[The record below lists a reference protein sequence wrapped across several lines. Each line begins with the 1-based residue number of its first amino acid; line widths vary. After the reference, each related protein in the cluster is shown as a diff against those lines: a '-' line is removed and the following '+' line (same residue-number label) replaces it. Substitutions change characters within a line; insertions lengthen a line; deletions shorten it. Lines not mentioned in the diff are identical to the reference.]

1 MYLTYDEFKSLEISD
16 ISEENFKETIA
27 KAETQIDMVTN
38 FFYANGLH
46 DLQNDLISSNKRLN
60 MRAKAFK
67 KALGIIIY
75 YAVETGVSSSNDAIS
90 GNVKSLSI
98 GRTHLDTSG
107 LPLLLTVNQPYL
119 TKPWLYC
126 FTGDFIQRSG
136 LPMMPRVPLRFCNQS
151 IILKLKNGKT
161 DLYNKPDFDDY
172 QIDNMVYQPQTIY
185 SGDNN
190 SRKITAN
197 AIAFLYP
204 GISTNVPKLK
214 STDVGSKLVFDG
226 DELTITNIVTNLDP
240 YSNEVY
246 SYELEV
252 L

>member
-1 MYLTYDEFKSLEISD
+1 
-16 ISEENFKETIA
+16 
-27 KAETQIDMVTN
+27 
-38 FFYANGLH
+38 
-46 DLQNDLISSNKRLN
+46 
-60 MRAKAFK
+60 
-67 KALGIIIY
+67 
-75 YAVETGVSSSNDAIS
+75 
-90 GNVKSLSI
+90 
-98 GRTHLDTSG
+98 
-107 LPLLLTVNQPYL
+107 
-119 TKPWLYC
+119 
-126 FTGDFIQRSG
+126 
-136 LPMMPRVPLRFCNQS
+136 MMPRVPRRLCNQS

-172 QIDNMVYQPQTIY
+172 QIDKMIYQPQIIY

-190 SRKITAN
+190 NRKITAN

-214 STDVGSKLVFDG
+214 STDIGSKLVFDRN
-226 DELTITNIVTNLDP
+226 ELTITNIVTNLDP

>member
-1 MYLTYDEFKSLEISD
+1 
-16 ISEENFKETIA
+16 
-27 KAETQIDMVTN
+27 
-38 FFYANGLH
+38 
-46 DLQNDLISSNKRLN
+46 
-60 MRAKAFK
+60 
-67 KALGIIIY
+67 
-75 YAVETGVSSSNDAIS
+75 
-90 GNVKSLSI
+90 
-98 GRTHLDTSG
+98 
-107 LPLLLTVNQPYL
+107 
-119 TKPWLYC
+119 
-126 FTGDFIQRSG
+126 
-136 LPMMPRVPLRFCNQS
+136 MMPRVPRSLCNQS

-161 DLYNKPDFDDY
+161 DLYNKPYFDDY
-172 QIDNMVYQPQTIY
+172 QIDSIIYQPQIIY

-214 STDVGSKLVFDG
+214 STHIGSKVVFDG

>member
-1 MYLTYDEFKSLEISD
+1 
-16 ISEENFKETIA
+16 
-27 KAETQIDMVTN
+27 
-38 FFYANGLH
+38 
-46 DLQNDLISSNKRLN
+46 
-60 MRAKAFK
+60 
-67 KALGIIIY
+67 
-75 YAVETGVSSSNDAIS
+75 
-90 GNVKSLSI
+90 
-98 GRTHLDTSG
+98 
-107 LPLLLTVNQPYL
+107 
-119 TKPWLYC
+119 
-126 FTGDFIQRSG
+126 
-136 LPMMPRVPLRFCNQS
+136 MMPRVPRRFCNQS

-172 QIDNMVYQPQTIY
+172 QIDKMIYQPQIIY

-190 SRKITAN
+190 NRKITAN

-214 STDVGSKLVFDG
+214 STDIGSKLVFDD
-226 DELTITNIVTNLDP
+226 DELTITNIVINLDP

>member
-1 MYLTYDEFKSLEISD
+1 
-16 ISEENFKETIA
+16 
-27 KAETQIDMVTN
+27 
-38 FFYANGLH
+38 
-46 DLQNDLISSNKRLN
+46 
-60 MRAKAFK
+60 
-67 KALGIIIY
+67 
-75 YAVETGVSSSNDAIS
+75 
-90 GNVKSLSI
+90 
-98 GRTHLDTSG
+98 
-107 LPLLLTVNQPYL
+107 
-119 TKPWLYC
+119 
-126 FTGDFIQRSG
+126 
-136 LPMMPRVPLRFCNQS
+136 MMPRVPLRFCNQS

-172 QIDNMVYQPQTIY
+172 QIDNMIYQPQTIY
-185 SGDNN
+185 SGDSN

-204 GISTNVPKLK
+204 GISTNIPKLK
-214 STDVGSKLVFDG
+214 STDVGSKVVFDG

>member
-1 MYLTYDEFKSLEISD
+1 
-16 ISEENFKETIA
+16 
-27 KAETQIDMVTN
+27 
-38 FFYANGLH
+38 
-46 DLQNDLISSNKRLN
+46 
-60 MRAKAFK
+60 
-67 KALGIIIY
+67 
-75 YAVETGVSSSNDAIS
+75 
-90 GNVKSLSI
+90 
-98 GRTHLDTSG
+98 
-107 LPLLLTVNQPYL
+107 
-119 TKPWLYC
+119 
-126 FTGDFIQRSG
+126 
-136 LPMMPRVPLRFCNQS
+136 MMPRVPRRLCNQS

-172 QIDNMVYQPQTIY
+172 QIDKMIYQPQIIY

-190 SRKITAN
+190 NRKITAN

-214 STDVGSKLVFDG
+214 STDIGSKLVFDR